1 MTPAMTTAM
10 TNAVRPSDIAMAS
23 GAQQMM
29 RQLGTTVGIG
39 IIASIQV
46 ATEARLGLV
55 GSFRQA
61 FIVSALI
68 ASIGVI
74 GSVGM
79 RNTSGA
85 HGSHAAG
92 PLPTATSRNL
102 DRDHR

>member
-1 MTPAMTTAM
+1 
-10 TNAVRPSDIAMAS
+10 MAS

-39 IIASIQV
+39 VIASIQV
-46 ATEARLGLV
+46 ATEPQLGLV

-61 FIVSALI
+61 FIVSAAI
-68 ASIGVI
+68 ASIGVS

-85 HGSHAAG
+85 HGSHAADQ
-92 PLPTATSRNL
+92 R
-102 DRDHR
+102 